1 MTQRRVLKRGR
12 QQIVLA
18 SACVVRWFGA
28 VNDRLEKYLFL
39 VRIDELAGGKAALRF
54 DDSLRRESE
63 RTDLRGSRAL
73 RPDIERHRPSYALSG
88 SHGNCT
94 EWHSETSGYAQYGR
108 SLPIAKHTNVTRDQM
123 SVLGWM
129 TAVGG
134 LLLLMALTSSQV
146 GRLPISTSLIYLL
159 VGLGLG
165 PVGLELLR
173 LDIEAQREW
182 LETLTEFAVIVSLFV
197 GGLRLRLPFQNKA
210 WRVALR
216 LAGPVMLLS
225 ILGVAAAANLLLGLP
240 VGVALLLGAI
250 VAPTDPVLAAE
261 VSVNDAEDHDR
272 VRYGLSGEA
281 GLNDGAA
288 FPFVI
293 FALMYMRL
301 GGVDA
306 WVGEWFLTRI
316 VWAVPVGLAIGYFL
330 GTGLGQLAIR
340 TNARS
345 TDASAP
351 NDFLA
356 LALIALAY
364 VAAERAH
371 AYGFLAVFAAGVGLR
386 HAEVRVVRASPHPE
400 LAQLPAPDG
409 RGVEAHPP
417 AETLVMARVSAEQS
431 QEPAVAAG
439 VLIAE
444 ALSFGDTLER
454 LLEVLL
460 VVLVGIAVATV
471 WTWSGALLAVL
482 LFVVIR
488 PAGTW
493 LSLVG
498 SRTSRAQ
505 RWLLGWFG
513 IRGIGSLYYLS
524 YALNHGVTG
533 SDAAPLVGLVVSV
546 VACSIVIHGISV
558 TPALQWYE
566 RSLARR
572 D

>member
-1 MTQRRVLKRGR
+1 
-12 QQIVLA
+12 
-18 SACVVRWFGA
+18 
-28 VNDRLEKYLFL
+28 
-39 VRIDELAGGKAALRF
+39 
-54 DDSLRRESE
+54 
-63 RTDLRGSRAL
+63 
-73 RPDIERHRPSYALSG
+73 
-88 SHGNCT
+88 
-94 EWHSETSGYAQYGR
+94 
-108 SLPIAKHTNVTRDQM
+108 M

-129 TAVGG
+129 AAVGG

-146 GRLPISTSLIYLL
+146 ERLPISTSLIYLA
-159 VGLGLG
+159 VGLALG
-165 PVGLELLR
+165 PGGFELLR
-173 LDIEAQREW
+173 LDIESQRTW

-197 GGLRLRLPFQNKA
+197 GGLRLRLPLQNTA
-210 WRVALR
+210 WRVAFR

-225 ILGVAAAANLLLGLP
+225 IVGVAAASMLLLGLP
-240 VGVALLLGAI
+240 LGMALLLGAI

-261 VSVNDAEDHDR
+261 VTVNDAEDHDR

-293 FALMYMRL
+293 FALLYTQR

-306 WVGEWFLTRI
+306 WVGEWLLTR
-316 VWAVPVGLAIGYFL
+316 VLWAVPGGLAIGYLL

-340 TNARS
+340 IRART

-356 LALIALAY
+356 LALIALSY

-371 AYGFLAVFAAGVGLR
+371 AWGFLAVFAAGVGLR
-386 HAEVRVVRASPHPE
+386 HAEVRIVRASPHPE
-400 LAQLPAPDG
+400 VAELIEPNAV
-409 RGVEAHPP
+409 GVGVAEHPP
-417 AETLVMARVSAEQS
+417 AETLITARVSAEQS

-454 LLEVLL
+454 MLEVLL
-460 VVLVGIAVATV
+460 VVLVGIAVASV
-471 WTWSGALLAVL
+471 WSWPAAMLAVVV
-482 LFVVIR
+482 FVAIR
-488 PAGTW
+488 PASTW
-493 LSLVG
+493 LSLKG

-505 RWLLGWFG
+505 RLLLGWFG

-524 YALNHGVTG
+524 YALNHGVPS
-533 SDAAPLVGLVVSV
+533 SDAALLVSLVVTV

-558 TPALQWYE
+558 TPVLQWYE
-566 RSLARR
+566 RSVNRR
-572 D
+572 V

>member
-1 MTQRRVLKRGR
+1 
-12 QQIVLA
+12 
-18 SACVVRWFGA
+18 
-28 VNDRLEKYLFL
+28 
-39 VRIDELAGGKAALRF
+39 
-54 DDSLRRESE
+54 
-63 RTDLRGSRAL
+63 
-73 RPDIERHRPSYALSG
+73 
-88 SHGNCT
+88 
-94 EWHSETSGYAQYGR
+94 
-108 SLPIAKHTNVTRDQM
+108 M

-129 TAVGG
+129 AAVGG

-146 GRLPISTSLIYLL
+146 ERLPISTSLIYLA

-165 PVGLELLR
+165 PGGFELLR
-173 LDIEAQREW
+173 LDIESQRTW

-197 GGLRLRLPFQNKA
+197 GGLRLRLPLQHTA

-216 LAGPVMLLS
+216 LAGPVMLLC
-225 ILGVAAAANLLLGLP
+225 ILGVAATANLLLGVP
-240 VGVALLLGAI
+240 VGLALLLGAI

-261 VSVNDAEDHDR
+261 VSVTDAEDHDR

-293 FALMYMRL
+293 FALMYLRL
-301 GGVDA
+301 GGLDV

-316 VWAVPVGLAIGYFL
+316 VWAVPAGLAIGYVL

-340 TNARS
+340 ISAGN

-356 LALIALAY
+356 LALIALSY
-364 VAAERAH
+364 VAAESAQ
-371 AYGFLAVFAAGVGLR
+371 AWGFLAVFAAGVGLR
-386 HAEVRVVRASPHPE
+386 HAEVRTVRASPHPE
-400 LAQLPAPDG
+400 VADLSMPGGPGA
-409 RGVEAHPP
+409 EAHPP
-417 AETLVMARVSAEQS
+417 AETLVTARVSVEQS

-460 VVLVGIAVATV
+460 VVLVGIAVASV

-488 PAGTW
+488 PASAW
-493 LSLVG
+493 VSLVG

-524 YALNHGVTG
+524 YALNHGVP
-533 SDAAPLVGLVVSV
+533 SSEARSLVGLVVTV

-572 D
+572 A

>member
-1 MTQRRVLKRGR
+1 
-12 QQIVLA
+12 
-18 SACVVRWFGA
+18 
-28 VNDRLEKYLFL
+28 
-39 VRIDELAGGKAALRF
+39 
-54 DDSLRRESE
+54 
-63 RTDLRGSRAL
+63 
-73 RPDIERHRPSYALSG
+73 
-88 SHGNCT
+88 
-94 EWHSETSGYAQYGR
+94 
-108 SLPIAKHTNVTRDQM
+108 M

-146 GRLPISTSLIYLL
+146 GRLPISTSLIYLA
-159 VGLGLG
+159 VGVGIGPLGF
-165 PVGLELLR
+165 ELLR
-173 LDIEAQREW
+173 LDIEGQREW

-197 GGLRLRLPFQNKA
+197 GGLRLRLPLQHTA
-210 WRVALR
+210 WRIALR

-225 ILGVAAAANLLLGLP
+225 ILGVAATANLLLGVP
-240 VGVALLLGAI
+240 VGLALLLAAI

-261 VSVNDAEDHDR
+261 VSVTDAEDHDR

-293 FALMYMRL
+293 FALMYLRL

-316 VWAVPVGLAIGYFL
+316 VWAVPAGLAIGYVL

-340 TNARS
+340 IRAS
-345 TDASAP
+345 SIDASAP

-356 LALIALAY
+356 LALIALSY
-364 VAAERAH
+364 VAAERAQ
-371 AYGFLAVFAAGVGLR
+371 AWGFLAVFAAGVGLR
-386 HAEVRVVRASPHPE
+386 HAEVRIVRASPHPE
-400 LAQLPAPDG
+400 LKDLPAPG
-409 RGVEAHPP
+409 GHAVEAHPP
-417 AETLVMARVSAEQS
+417 AETLVSARASAEQS

-454 LLEVLL
+454 MLEVLL
-460 VVLVGIAVATV
+460 VVLVGIAVASV

-488 PAGTW
+488 PASAW
-493 LSLVG
+493 VSLAG

-524 YALNHGVTG
+524 YALNHGVP
-533 SDAAPLVGLVVSV
+533 SSEARSLVGMVATV

-558 TPALQWYE
+558 TPALHWYE
-566 RSLARR
+566 RSVARR
-572 D
+572 A